1 MDQKMLEVVFEKA
14 LRETM
19 KYTVTQY
26 APDLQMFTDV
36 VKKCVFIDHTTSQ
49 IIAAEL
55 AKYVDLE
62 GIAKRIMT
70 DYCAAQVKKY
80 TLPKDAE

>member
-1 MDQKMLEVVFEKA
+1 MDQKTLEAIFEKA
-14 LRETM
+14 LRETTDHIVA
-19 KYTVTQY
+19 KI
-26 APDLQMFTDV
+26 APDMQTFVNTVKVYV
-36 VKKCVFIDHTTSQ
+36 VNIETSK